1 MQNCTHKKKIHE
13 TPIPRK
19 VNRGI
24 ARDHCIILQ
33 LNVIS
38 PQLLVAL
45 FSCLETVVR
54 VGEEEEECHRGAVS
68 GATCKQSLLAAPLAA
83 S

>member
-1 MQNCTHKKKIHE
+1 MHTKKKKIRE

-19 VNRGI
+19 VNRGK

-54 VGEEEEECHRGAVS
+54 VGEEEEEEEECHRGAVS
-68 GATCKQSLLAAPLAA
+68 GATCKQSLLAA

>member
-1 MQNCTHKKKIHE
+1 M
-13 TPIPRK
+13 
-19 VNRGI
+19 
-24 ARDHCIILQ
+24 
-33 LNVIS
+33 
-38 PQLLVAL
+38 AL

-54 VGEEEEECHRGAVS
+54 VGEEEEEEECHRGAVS